1 MIDVIIPNLK
11 RNYSGVT
18 SANRNVAPGIAHQ
31 VKARWLG
38 THRPDGIPALS
49 VWDLLRLRSH
59 KTSIIW
65 HARRN
70 NEMIIGLLLKWLGWP
85 LVLIFTSAAQRHH
98 TRFTDFLMHRM
109 DHIIATS
116 DRSAVYVPRRSHVI
130 HHGVDIGRYAP
141 EPDRDAAFA
150 RTGLPGLYA
159 IGCFGRVR
167 HQKGTD
173 LFVEAMCRLLPKFP
187 DYSAVIVGRIAA
199 DQQDFVRTLTD
210 KIAAAGLSERIIFL
224 GEQPIDDVV
233 AWFRRISIFAFT
245 SRVEGFG
252 LTILEA
258 MASGSAI
265 VASRAG
271 AAEVV
276 VRDGIDGLLVQPNDG
291 DGLTAA
297 IEALLQSP
305 DKIANYGASA
315 RQRMVDAFDLD
326 DEVARTV
333 AFYRST
339 GSITATG
346 A

>member
-18 SANRNVAPGIAHQ
+18 SANRNVAPRIAEK
-31 VKARWLG
+31 VNARWLG
-38 THRPDGIPALS
+38 THRPDGIQAMS
-49 VWDLLRLRSH
+49 VMDLLRLRSH
-59 KTSIIW
+59 RTKVIW

-70 NEMIIGLLLKWLGWP
+70 NEMIIGLMLKWLGWP

-98 TRFTDFLMHRM
+98 ARFTDFLMHRM

-116 DRSAVYVPRRSHVI
+116 DRSASFVPRSSHVI
-130 HHGVDIGRYAP
+130 HHGVDIARYEPA
-141 EPDRDAAFA
+141 PDRNAAFA
-150 RTGLPGLYA
+150 ATGLPGRYA

-173 LFVEAMCRLLPKFP
+173 VFVEAMCRLLPKYP
-187 DYSAVIVGRIAA
+187 DFSAVIVGRIAA
-199 DQQDFVRTLTD
+199 DQQNFLRTLTD
-210 KIAAAGLSERIIFL
+210 KVTAAGLSNRIVFL

-233 AWFRRISIFAFT
+233 AWFRRLSIFAFT

-265 VASRAG
+265 VAARAG

-276 VRDGIDGLLVQPNDG
+276 VRDGIDGALVQPGDA

-297 IEALLQSP
+297 IEKLLQSP
-305 DKIANYGASA
+305 ETMTTCGVSA
-315 RQRMVDAFDLD
+315 RQRVVESFNLD
-326 DEVARTV
+326 DEVERTV
-333 AFYRST
+333 AFYRGT
-339 GSITATG
+339 GSIAATS